1 MNIESWIYTIAFY
14 GLAGLALLGALGVIW
29 LKNLFHAGLSLIL
42 ALFAVAGLF
51 ILLGCEFLAGVQV
64 LIYVGAI
71 AVLLLFAVML
81 TQRIAF
87 QQILRVFS
95 RAALVAVPVMVALF
109 AVVMLVALKAEA
121 PAMQAFPTESF
132 VGPLA
137 AALLSTYL
145 LPFEVVS
152 LLLLGALVGAI
163 ILARKE
169 ED

>member
-1 MNIESWIYTIAFY
+1 
-14 GLAGLALLGALGVIW
+14 
-29 LKNLFHAGLSLIL
+29 
-42 ALFAVAGLF
+42 
-51 ILLGCEFLAGVQV
+51 
-64 LIYVGAI
+64 
-71 AVLLLFAVML
+71 LLFAVML

-95 RAALVAVPVMVALF
+95 RAALFAVPVMVALC
-109 AVVMLVALKAEA
+109 AVVVLVAFKAEA
-121 PAMQAFPTESF
+121 PTMQALPTGSF